1 VELYGRSTRDSGRES
16 NPLTKAGRL
25 LIGHEDEMAALIKE
39 GFGDNGCLDPR
50 VSGIC
55 TILLG
60 GDCDVRSAQDLC
72 EGSPITFGI
81 QELAVRK
88 AILEATKATMKGCR
102 LDTLPNRDRAVFALK
117 ASSDKQR
124 DDIRMFL
131 DVSSGEW
138 RGVKPVPA

>member
-39 GFGDNGCLDPR
+39 GFGDKR
-50 VSGIC
+50 VLGSAGIRN
-55 TILLG
+55 LHYLARG
-60 GDCDVRSAQDLC
+60 VDCDVRSAQDLC

-131 DVSSGEW
+131 DVVVESG
-138 RGVKPVPA
+138 VA